1 MAQNNIFERFGIK
14 EVANVYFQALSDEGN
29 IKAGD
34 IVLYLDTL
42 KVCTVE
48 TTAQNVSAQGGKQPQ
63 PPKKFPNCWDIFYKD
78 NQQLKLKFNDY
89 PLWSKSKQI

>member
-42 KVCTVE
+42 KVSTVE
-48 TTAQNVSAQGGKQPQ
+48 TTASNVSAQGGWGN
-63 PPKKFPNCWDIFYKD
+63 PKLVTWDF
-78 NQQLKLKFNDY
+78 
-89 PLWSKSKQI
+89 

>member
-29 IKAGD
+29 IKTGD

-42 KVCTVE
+42 KVSTVE
-48 TTAQNVSAQGGKQPQ
+48 TTAQNASATGG
-63 PPKKFPNCWDIFYKD
+63 WG
-78 NQQLKLKFNDY
+78 
-89 PLWSKSKQI
+89 

>member
-29 IKAGD
+29 IKTGD

-42 KVCTVE
+42 KVSTVE
-48 TTAQNVSAQGGKQPQ
+48 TTAQNVSTTGG
-63 PPKKFPNCWDIFYKD
+63 WG
-78 NQQLKLKFNDY
+78 
-89 PLWSKSKQI
+89 

>member
-29 IKAGD
+29 IKTGD

-42 KVCTVE
+42 KVSTVE
-48 TTAQNVSAQGGKQPQ
+48 TTAQNVSAQGG
-63 PPKKFPNCWDIFYKD
+63 WG
-78 NQQLKLKFNDY
+78 
-89 PLWSKSKQI
+89 

>member
-29 IKAGD
+29 IKTGD

-42 KVCTVE
+42 KVSTVE
-48 TTAQNVSAQGGKQPQ
+48 TTASNVSAQGG
-63 PPKKFPNCWDIFYKD
+63 WG
-78 NQQLKLKFNDY
+78 
-89 PLWSKSKQI
+89 

>member
-42 KVCTVE
+42 KVSAVG
-48 TTAQNVSAQGGKQPQ
+48 TTAQNVSATGG
-63 PPKKFPNCWDIFYKD
+63 WG
-78 NQQLKLKFNDY
+78 
-89 PLWSKSKQI
+89 

>member
-29 IKAGD
+29 IKTGD

-42 KVCTVE
+42 KVSTVE
-48 TTAQNVSAQGGKQPQ
+48 TTAQNVSATGG
-63 PPKKFPNCWDIFYKD
+63 WG
-78 NQQLKLKFNDY
+78 
-89 PLWSKSKQI
+89 